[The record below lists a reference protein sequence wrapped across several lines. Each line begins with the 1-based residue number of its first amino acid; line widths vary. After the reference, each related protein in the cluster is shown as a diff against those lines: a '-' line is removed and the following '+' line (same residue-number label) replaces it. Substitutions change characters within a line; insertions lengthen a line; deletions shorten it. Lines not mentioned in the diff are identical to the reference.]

1 MRASRE
7 RFPKSIERCET
18 GRSCLRHAPR
28 ARIRLVTLSASPK
41 QPTRR
46 DASVSCA
53 DSAIVQGLVKCSWTA
68 SAGPWASIIHNM
80 VGLAAHEFFLHA
92 RWGHTARGYA
102 HPTCTCLH
110 ESILHRNV
118 QHYIAPLRGPD
129 ATGSMSSASGG
140 TSQFQRRFSLG
151 ACNPKKAKCKR
162 DSRAALRLRAQLK
175 DLIMAWMVLNG
186 FFRKPMIAFLIR

>member
-92 RWGHTARGYA
+92 RWGHTARA
-102 HPTCTCLH
+102 IRSSHVHLH

-140 TSQFQRRFSLG
+140 TPPVQRRFSLR

-175 DLIMAWMVLNG
+175 DLIMDWMVLNG